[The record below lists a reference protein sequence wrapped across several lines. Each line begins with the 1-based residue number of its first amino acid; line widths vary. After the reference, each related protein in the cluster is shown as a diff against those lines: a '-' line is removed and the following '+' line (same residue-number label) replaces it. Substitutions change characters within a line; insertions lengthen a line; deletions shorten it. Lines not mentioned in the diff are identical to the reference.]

1 MADDLDT
8 FLKGL
13 SRFAKHLPAE
23 EALPVELLVLRG
35 HHLVEEELREVV
47 RAKFIKSKA
56 YDLRET
62 KYSTL
67 LRLAQALY
75 GDEIPD
81 WKWRVAHEV
90 NVLRNSLA
98 HHLEDETVEP
108 RIDRVCKLYRANDK
122 DFAFV
127 ESTDLSRLA
136 YCFADLHTALLRLRT

>member
-1 MADDLDT
+1 MAEDLDK
-8 FLKGL
+8 FLQGL

-23 EALPVELLVLRG
+23 EDLPIELVVLRG
-35 HHLVEEELREVV
+35 HLLVEEELREVV
-47 RAKFIKSKA
+47 RAKFLEPRA

-67 LRLAQALY
+67 LRLAHAVY
-75 GDEIPD
+75 GDAIPE

-90 NVLRNSLA
+90 NVLRNLLA

-108 RIDRVCKLYRANDK
+108 RIERVLSLYRANDK

-127 ESTDLSRLA
+127 ENTNLSRLA
-136 YCFADLHTALLRLRT
+136 YCFSDLHTALLRLRT